1 MRFRSQEARIRL
13 TFRTITRT
21 ACLLGVAVLFFTGC
35 APQLDRIEIAV
46 QDNHDEIALMK
57 AENKRLMAEV
67 KALNELLRMDRNA
80 GDESTAMRLSRLTM
94 LSNQIDQL
102 MNKLDDNAE
111 YMRDLSARVDLLAT
125 RTGTPTLGEYKPP
138 TRDAASS
145 GAPVEEGQ
153 AIFDMAVLDHSQ
165 GNTDLARQGFE
176 EFLRKY
182 PDSEVADD
190 ATYWLGDLAYAA
202 GEHQQALDYFE
213 RLLEKYPS
221 AEFAPA
227 ALYKSRSCLL
237 ALGRQDEAWDV
248 GGRLLNQFPDSP
260 EAALLK
266 EERKQ

>member
-1 MRFRSQEARIRL
+1 MLRLIGRKARIRL
-13 TFRTITRT
+13 KLGT
-21 ACLLGVAVLFFTGC
+21 ACLWGAAVLLCAGC
-35 APQLDRIEIAV
+35 APQLDRIELAV
-46 QDNHDEIALMK
+46 QENHDEMSLLK

-67 KALNELLRMDRNA
+67 RALNELLRMDRNA
-80 GDESTAMRLSRLTM
+80 GDESTAMRLNRLSM

-138 TRDAASS
+138 TRDAAAS

-190 ATYWLGDLAYAA
+190 AIYWLGDLAYAN
-202 GEHQQALDYFE
+202 GEQEKALEYFGD
-213 RLLEKYPS
+213 LLQRYPV

-227 ALYKSRSCLL
+227 ALYKSRSALL
-237 ALGRQDEAWDV
+237 ALGRKKEAWDM
-248 GGRLLNQFPDSP
+248 GGRLLKQFPDSP
-260 EAALLK
+260 EAALLI
-266 EERKQ
+266 EERKE

>member
-1 MRFRSQEARIRL
+1 MLRLNRRTARLRL
-13 TFRTITRT
+13 INGT
-21 ACLLGVAVLFFTGC
+21 ACLLGAVVLLLAGC
-35 APQLDRIEIAV
+35 APQLDRIEMAV
-46 QDNHDEIALMK
+46 QENHDEMSMLK
-57 AENKRLMAEV
+57 AENKRMMAEV
-67 KALNELLRMDRNA
+67 QALNSLLRMDRNA
-80 GDESTAMRLSRLTM
+80 GDESTAMRLSRLAM

-190 ATYWLGDLAYAA
+190 AVYWLGDLAYANK
-202 GEHQQALDYFE
+202 EYEKALKYFGD
-213 RLLEKYPS
+213 LLQEYPA

-227 ALYKSRSCLL
+227 ALYKSRSALL
-237 ALGRQDEAWDV
+237 ALGRNDEAWDV
-248 GGRLLNQFPDSP
+248 GGRLLKQFPASP
-260 EAALLK
+260 EAALLQ
-266 EERKQ
+266 EERKE